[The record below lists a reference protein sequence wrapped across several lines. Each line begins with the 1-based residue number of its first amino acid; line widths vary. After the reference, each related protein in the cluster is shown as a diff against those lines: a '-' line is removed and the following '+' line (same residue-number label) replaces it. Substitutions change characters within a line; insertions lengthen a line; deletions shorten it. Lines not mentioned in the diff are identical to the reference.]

1 MIEQFLFIQLI
12 EVDLI
17 ILNKQTRDVFLFEI
31 KHSSKVDNEQTKHL
45 ESEQFINYIQDNFG
59 PVKERIVL
67 YNGVTNRV
75 ERINIS
81 DFLTHMYKNY
91 RSPEHSIDNSINP
104 KIETK
109 KIRKK
114 KDSILER

>member
-45 ESEQFINYIQDNFG
+45 ESEQFINYIKDNFG
-59 PVKERIVL
+59 SKR
-67 YNGVTNRV
+67 TNC
-75 ERINIS
+75 
-81 DFLTHMYKNY
+81 
-91 RSPEHSIDNSINP
+91 SI
-104 KIETK
+104 
-109 KIRKK
+109 
-114 KDSILER
+114 